1 MTAEML
7 ATLAGSGALGAA
19 GSLFMSILR
28 GRSDAREADAR
39 VVEVVHE
46 VYDGTMEML
55 RSEIDD
61 NRQNMKR
68 LRDEVAR
75 LYDDNKKLRGRIQFL
90 EAFIVRKGLTVPEEG

>member
-19 GSLFMSILR
+19 GSLLMSILR

-46 VYDGTMEML
+46 VYGGTMEML

-75 LYDDNKKLRGRIQFL
+75 LYDDNKRLRGRIQFL